1 MARQQYLKEQIE
13 RAERL
18 AKFVDDNLTIERFM
32 AFAEDCRR
40 ELALLKLVEIV

>member
-18 AKFVDDNLTIERFM
+18 AKSTTDALTIERLKS
-32 AFAEDCRR
+32 FAADCRR
-40 ELALLKLVEIV
+40 EMALLSTQ